1 MLKESSTLAYIIGVA
16 LGDGNLSCPNGRA
29 TRLRVTCDVK
39 YPDII
44 DEIKSSLVELFPTN
58 KVSIVTNRKGSCI
71 DISVYSNKLNL
82 VIPWVVGRGSKIE
95 QRTHVPDWILSDNK
109 YSAACLK
116 GLLQTDG
123 SIYTDRKYLMVNFT
137 NLIKPLIDD
146 TYTMIENLNFRP
158 KLYQS
163 TQKNGNIKYVV
174 RVSKDVQKFITKIG
188 LTKS

>member
-1 MLKESSTLAYIIGVA
+1 MVEKSTTLAYIIGVA

-44 DEIKSSLVELFPTN
+44 VEIKDALIKLFPTN
-58 KVSIVTNRKGSCI
+58 RVSIVTNRKESCI
-71 DISVYSNKLNL
+71 DISVYSNKLNDY
-82 VIPWVVGRGSKIE
+82 IPWKVGKGSKIE
-95 QRTHVPDWILSDNK
+95 QQAHVPDWILKEVKFSN
-109 YSAACLK
+109 ACLK

-123 SIYTDRKYLMVNFT
+123 SIYTDRNYLMVNFT
-137 NLIKPLIDD
+137 NLIKPLVDD
-146 TYTMIENLNFRP
+146 VYKMIEVLQFRP

-174 RVSKDVQKFITKIG
+174 RVSKDVQNFINSIELSKT
-188 LTKS
+188 